1 LLTLLLAVGLLLP
14 ACASK
19 QPPTNAALVQRSERT
34 PVILVPGIT
43 GTILRDTE
51 SGRPLWGK
59 SRNLFGPSD
68 GGYNVAVPVDPADDW
83 KDSIE
88 AAGPVIRIKMLGFI
102 RYEVYGPLMQIM
114 ERNGYRLGDLGD
126 PQPDQSFFVL
136 SYDWRYS
143 NERAARELTIVRW
156 ALKFGGA
163 SLEQA
168 EAGLATPPSAI
179 RARNLILVGADNGG
193 GLDTLRTLNRGRTYV
208 PLLGREFQPET
219 MFSFEALF
227 EALPVYRQ
235 DLFFDTEGQ
244 LLDVDLFDAE
254 NWRRY
259 GWSVFAEKARQRI
272 ERGGR
277 IDLFAD
283 EETRLARLK
292 HVLDRAWRTHELLR
306 RDVADFGDT
315 RYHLIRSIHTATG
328 GRALL
333 KQTSNGGWRTLFIK
347 DDAVRRNPRL
357 SELAGVP
364 GDGYV
369 TEESQNWISPQERL
383 ATAGPPHDVRSGHRA
398 LIRHPDSLQRIL
410 EILAAP

>member
-1 LLTLLLAVGLLLP
+1 
-14 ACASK
+14 
-19 QPPTNAALVQRSERT
+19 
-34 PVILVPGIT
+34 
-43 GTILRDTE
+43 LRDIE

-88 AAGPVIRIKMLGFI
+88 AAGPVIRMKLLGFI
-102 RYEVYGPLMQIM
+102 RYEVYGPLMQTM

-126 PQPDQSFFVL
+126 PRSDQSFFVL

-143 NERAARELTIVRW
+143 NERAARELTEALERLRRARGQSVLEVDLICHSNAGRIVRW
-156 ALKFGGA
+156 ALKYGGG

-168 EAGLATPPSAI
+168 EAGVAAPPTGV
-179 RARNLILVGADNGG
+179 RTRNLILVGADNGG
-193 GLDTLRTLNRGRTYV
+193 GIDTLRTLNRGRTYV
-208 PLLGREFQPET
+208 PLLGRKIRPET

-259 GWSVFAEKARQRI
+259 GWSIFDEKTRRRVEQKDRT
-272 ERGGR
+272 
-277 IDLFAD
+277 DLFAD

-292 HVLDRAWRTHELLR
+292 HVLSRSRRTHELLR
-306 RDVADFGDT
+306 RDVAGFADT
-315 RYHLIRSIHTATG
+315 RYHFIRSTDKATG

-333 KQTSNGGWRTLFIK
+333 KRTSKGSWRTLFIK
-347 DDAVRRNPRL
+347 DEAVRKDPRL
-357 SELAGVP
+357 SELASVP

-369 TEESQNWISPQERL
+369 TEESQDWISPQERM
-383 ATAGPPHDVRSGHRA
+383 AIAGPPLEVSSGHRA
-398 LIRHPDSLQRIL
+398 LIRHPDSLRRIL